1 LHSKHIFGNIAIR
14 NRNNSNRPKA
24 SFMTGYSEIRL
35 TELRRELHRHPE
47 LSGEEVQTAI
57 RISRFLAAQ
66 KPDRLI
72 GHLGGTGVAAVYE
85 GKSPGKRI
93 LVRCELDA
101 LPIHEQN
108 HLNYHSTKHGV
119 GHLCGHDGHMAMVA
133 GLSMLYGQNRPEKG
147 SVVLL
152 FQPAEETGAGALAVL
167 NHPDFE
173 SILPDYVIALHNL
186 PGYKKREVVIRDGNF
201 TGSVNSIVI
210 KLKGKKAHAAEPM
223 KGNNPARAVAA
234 IIGQLRD
241 VEIREQHNPAFALAT
256 PVYIEMGSP
265 AYGVSADEAEL
276 HYTLRCRSE
285 QYLQKLEAECIRL
298 ITQTAAE
305 HSLELSYS
313 WTQKFIA
320 TQNDPNVVKWVRR
333 AAEKNNLGIIE
344 ADLPFSWG
352 EDFGHF
358 TARFP
363 GALFG
368 LGAGSDSP
376 SLHQS
381 DYDFPDDIIGTG
393 VGVFKEIIQQALEG

>member
-1 LHSKHIFGNIAIR
+1 MVMK
-14 NRNNSNRPKA
+14 
-24 SFMTGYSEIRL
+24 GYSEVKL

-57 RISRFLAAQ
+57 RISRFLASHS
-66 KPDRLI
+66 PDRMMHHI
-72 GHLGGTGVAAVYE
+72 GGTGIAAVFE
-85 GKSPGKRI
+85 GKMPGKRVM
-93 LVRCELDA
+93 VRCELDA
-101 LPIHEQN
+101 LPIEETN
-108 HLNYHSTKHGV
+108 TFNYRSTKKGI

-133 GLSMLYGQNRPEKG
+133 GLAMHYASVRPEKG

-152 FQPAEETGAGALAVL
+152 FQPAEETGAGAAAVL
-167 NHPDFE
+167 KHQDFKSIEPDF
-173 SILPDYVIALHNL
+173 IFAIHNL
-186 PGYKKREVVIRDGNF
+186 PGYRKGEIVIREGNF

-210 KLKGKKAHAAEPM
+210 RLKGKKAHAAEPM

-234 IIGQLRD
+234 IIGKLREA
-241 VEIREQHNPAFALAT
+241 EIRDPLDPAFSLLT
-256 PVYIEMGSP
+256 PVYIQMGSP

-285 QYLQKLEAECIRL
+285 EHLTRLEEDCIRL
-298 ITQTAAE
+298 ITQIAAN

-320 TQNDPNVVKWVRR
+320 T
-333 AAEKNNLGIIE
+333 KNNPMAIQWVKSAAMEHKLSIVE

-352 EDFGHF
+352 EDFGNF

-368 LGAGSDSP
+368 LGAGKDSP

-393 VGVFKEIIQQALEG
+393 VEMFIAVIDKALEA